1 MKAAFGIVLWLVS
14 LPVFSQSVF
23 SQSVDCIKRYEGL
36 HTARHHPYVGYG
48 HKLVANETF
57 TAEMSE
63 VCADS
68 LLRADLLHRCAVFR
82 SFGRDSLLLG
92 ILAYNVGETRVMKS
106 RLVKK
111 LRSGC
116 RDVYREYVSF
126 RLIKERCLRFWNAG
140 GKKSLSYCLMI
151 KEEWL

>member
-1 MKAAFGIVLWLVS
+1 MRMVLILLAFGLIPA
-14 LPVFSQSVF
+14 PVFSQSLF
-23 SQSVDCIKRYEGL
+23 EQSVDCIKRYEGL
-36 HTARHHPYVGYG
+36 HKARHHPYVGYG

-92 ILAYNVGETRVMKS
+92 ILAYNVGETRVKKS
-106 RLVKK
+106 QLVKK

-126 RLIKERCLRFWNAG
+126 RLIKGKVSAVLERRR
-140 GKKSLSYCLMI
+140 
-151 KEEWL
+151 KEEFKLLFNE

>member
-1 MKAAFGIVLWLVS
+1 MKTVFGIVLWLVS
-14 LPVFSQSVF
+14 LPVFSQSLF
-23 SQSVDCIKRYEGL
+23 EQSVDCIKRYEGW
-36 HTARHHPYVGYG
+36 HTVRHYPYVGYG
-48 HKLVANETF
+48 HKLLVGETF
-57 TAEMSE
+57 TAEMSKAS
-63 VCADS
+63 ADS
-68 LLRADLLHRCAVFR
+68 LLRADLLRRCAGFR

-126 RLIKERCLRFWNAG
+126 RLIKGKVSAVLERRR
-140 GKKSLSYCLMI
+140 
-151 KEEWL
+151 KEEFKLLFND